1 VVTVLK
7 KILSFFKKKPEKETI
22 QKSFK
27 EIYMHFQDLLSKNT
41 KALSLMADLE
51 EKLSGQYLFDYQY
64 IDKIYKDL
72 QQTVGDIVWHL
83 NEMSGQKYS
92 SLYKVFQKISQEI
105 EDVIYPKI
113 KIPVTPYVLPL
124 KEVKKD
130 AAPAVGHKMAN
141 LGEIKNSLGLN
152 VPDAFVITAYAY
164 LQFIAHNRLEK
175 LIKERL
181 AALPAKTNYELLKE
195 TGEYLQKKVLEASLP
210 KEMEE
215 TIHKACED
223 LFANY
228 QVSLA
233 MRSSAL
239 AEDASFSFAGQYK
252 SFLNI
257 LYPDI
262 VLRYKEIVA
271 SQFTSEAIFYWK
283 NKGLNLIQMAM
294 SVGCIKI
301 VDAKV
306 SGVMFSANP
315 EGEKDEILINAVWGL
330 GPYAVN
336 GPVTPD
342 TYIVKKDTLTIKE
355 KKVVPKDV
363 MLTISPQGGTKEV
376 SVPEEWRNKPCL
388 NETQIIS
395 LAKQA
400 LLLERH
406 FESNQDIEWA
416 IDKEDTIYLLQTRPL
431 HYIRKTKPTWKKIV
445 SINDVL
451 ISQGTVASSGIG
463 AGKVYF
469 VNDHGLEEFPE
480 GAVLLAKHS
489 SPRYAT
495 VMPKAAAVITDFGS
509 ATGHMAILAREYNV
523 PALVDTK
530 IATKVLKPGME
541 ITVDAYN
548 AKVYRGIIEKII
560 REAEQADIFIQE
572 TPFFKRL
579 KQMAQKIVPLLIDP
593 KKGNFHSKFC
603 KTYHDI
609 TRFTHEMAMKE
620 MFSLMDTVQ
629 MEKAQ
634 IVRVKTKAPLNL
646 YVMDLG
652 EGLKEKGKEV
662 YTEEDIQSIPLRA
675 LLKGMEHPDISW
687 VRPVPKG
694 LKQGISGFLSVMY
707 ESTLTKPEDFWD
719 KTYAII
725 SKEYSNFS
733 CKLGYHY
740 SNVESYCNPDINRNY
755 IFFTFMG
762 GGADIRRR
770 QRRARFIGT
779 VLVKLGFK
787 VEIKADLIKAQF
799 RKYDETITTE
809 KLDYLGRLMGCSQQL
824 DMSLSDEFMVDGCI
838 EAFLNNNYR
847 FFTGS

>member
-1 VVTVLK
+1 MFK
-7 KILSFFKKKPEKETI
+7 KILAFFRRNPEGKTI

-27 EIYMHFQDLLSKNT
+27 EIYTHFQDLLSKNT
-41 KALSLMADLE
+41 RALSLMADIE
-51 EKLSGQYLFDYQY
+51 EKLSGQYLFDFQY
-64 IDKIYKDL
+64 INKTYQDL
-72 QQTVGDIVWHL
+72 NQTIADIIWHL
-83 NEMSGQKYS
+83 NEIGGQKYT

-105 EDVIYPKI
+105 ESIISPKI
-113 KIPVTPYVLPL
+113 EIPVTPYVLPL

-152 VPDAFVITAYAY
+152 VPDGFVITAYAY
-164 LQFIAHNRLEK
+164 LQFVTHNRLEE

-195 TGEYLQKKVLEASLP
+195 TGECLQKKILEASLP

-215 TIHKACED
+215 AIYKACED
-223 LFANY
+223 LFANK

-252 SFLNI
+252 SFLNVFYPHI
-257 LYPDI
+257 LP
-262 VLRYKEIVA
+262 RYKEIVA
-271 SQFTSEAIFYWK
+271 SQFTPEAIFYWK
-283 NKGLNLIQMAM
+283 NKGLNLTEMAM
-294 SVGCIKI
+294 SVGCMKM
-301 VDAKV
+301 VNAKV

-315 EGEKDEILINAVWGL
+315 EGGKNEILINAVWGL

-342 TYIVKKDTLTIKE
+342 TYIVEKDTLTIKE

-388 NETQIIS
+388 NEYQIIT

-406 FESNQDIEWA
+406 FEGNQDIEWA
-416 IDKEDTIYLLQTRPL
+416 MDKEDTIYILQTRPL
-431 HYIRKTKPTWKKIV
+431 HYLRKFKPNWEK
-445 SINDVL
+445 SASHEVL
-451 ISQGTVASSGIG
+451 ISEGTIASFGVG

-469 VNDHGLEEFPE
+469 VKNKEALKDFPE
-480 GAVLLAKHS
+480 GAVLVAEHS
-489 SPRYAT
+489 SPRFAT
-495 VMPKAAAVITDFGS
+495 VMPKAAAVVTDFGS

-523 PALVDTK
+523 PTLVDTK
-530 IATKVLKPGME
+530 IATKVLRPGME
-541 ITVDAYN
+541 VTVDAYH
-548 AKVYRGIIEKII
+548 AKVYKGVIKEIVKQAEK
-560 REAEQADIFIQE
+560 EDVFIKE

-579 KQMAQKIVPLLIDP
+579 EKMAQKIVPLNLMDP
-593 KKGNFHSKFC
+593 KEGNFHSKFC

-609 TRFTHEMAMKE
+609 TRFAHEMAMKE
-620 MFSLMDTVQ
+620 MFSLMDMVK
-629 MEKAQ
+629 MGGAQ
-634 IVRVKTKAPLNL
+634 IVRVKTKVPLNL
-646 YVMDLG
+646 YVLDLG
-652 EGLKEKGKEV
+652 DGLKENKKERV
-662 YTEEDIQSIPLRA
+662 YTEEDIQSVPLSA
-675 LLKGMEHPDISW
+675 LLKGMSHPEITW

-694 LKQGISGFLSVMY
+694 LKGISGFFSVMY
-707 ESTLTKPEDFWD
+707 ESTLTKHEDFWD

-725 SKEYSNFS
+725 SKEYLNFS

-740 SNVESYCNPDINRNY
+740 SNVESYCSPDINRNY
-755 IFFTFMG
+755 IFFTFVG
-762 GGADIRRR
+762 GGADITRRR
-770 QRRARFIGT
+770 RRVRFIGT

-787 VEIKADLIKAQF
+787 IEIKADLIKAQF
-799 RKYDETITTE
+799 RKYDEAITAE

-824 DMSLSDEFMVDGCI
+824 DMSLSDDFMVDRCI
-838 EAFLNNNYR
+838 EAFLSANYS
-847 FFTGS
+847 FFAGK